1 MARVTFS
8 KRNVNISD
16 LALHHFDMEE
26 SLRLYFS
33 PSAST
38 FGARFFGDS
47 IEEVGARLAQRLAE
61 VDMASALTVLS
72 ALEAAFRIDYLQR
85 CYRKERDPLSRAFRD
100 LHKRK
105 QTRVRLE
112 TEIFDI
118 WKENTNVEGWLI
130 EHLRSVFNSIY

>member
-8 KRNVNISD
+8 KRNVNIAD
-16 LALHHFDMEE
+16 FALHHSDMEE
-26 SLRLYFS
+26 SLRLYFG

-38 FGARFFGDS
+38 FGVRFFGDS
-47 IEEVGARLAQRLAE
+47 IEEVNATLEQRLAE

-72 ALEAAFRIDYLQR
+72 ALEAVFRIDYLQR
-85 CYRKERDPLSRAFRD
+85 CYRRERDPLSRAFRD
-100 LHKRK
+100 LHKQK

-118 WKENTNVEGWLI
+118 WK
-130 EHLRSVFNSIY
+130 